1 MLVRDSDDVCQVAAM
16 IIKRLMS
23 SDEGGW
29 LSQYATSGNQFSRE
43 MLQIISTVREPL
55 EIPKSANKM

>member
-1 MLVRDSDDVCQVAAM
+1 MLVRDSDDLCQVAAM

-23 SDEGGW
+23 SEEGGQQ
-29 LSQYATSGNQFSRE
+29 SQYTTSGTQFSRE

-55 EIPKSANKM
+55 EIPKTSNNV